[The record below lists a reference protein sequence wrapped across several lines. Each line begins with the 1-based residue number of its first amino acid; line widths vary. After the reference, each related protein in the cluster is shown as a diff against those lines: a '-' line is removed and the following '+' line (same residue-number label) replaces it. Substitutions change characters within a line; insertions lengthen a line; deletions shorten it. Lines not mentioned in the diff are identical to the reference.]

1 MSTIDTIAATITEIA
16 RTIPDP
22 LPPHAR
28 IAGRI
33 AALESLPQTRHRR
46 RVLARLR
53 AELAALVGVE
63 R

>member
-1 MSTIDTIAATITEIA
+1 MSTIDTIATAVAEIA

-46 RVLARLR
+46 RVLARVR
-53 AELAALVGVE
+53 AELAALVEVE